1 MYAIIHATG
10 MTRLSFEQER
20 MDMNSRHTMNNF
32 VVLATRIT
40 SSNMIQVGKRK
51 RRSEGKRNAAE
62 DVEMADGESAEPIRE
77 KRARGTKAEVR
88 KIAVPPHRYSPLKD
102 NWVGKRKRR
111 SEGKRN
117 AAEDVEMADGES
129 AEPIRE
135 KRARGTKAEVR
146 KIAVPPHRYSP
157 LKDNWVKI
165 FTPIVKQLHLQIRFN
180 LKSRNVEIRNSPDS
194 DDLTNLQKAADFV
207 RAFVL
212 GFDVDDALALVR
224 LDHLF
229 LESFEINDVKPLKGD
244 HLSRAIGRIAGKDGR
259 TKFTIEN
266 ITKTR
271 IVLADSKIHL
281 LGAYQNIKIA
291 RNAISSLIMGSP
303 PSKVYGNLRNL
314 ASRASERL

>member
-1 MYAIIHATG
+1 
-10 MTRLSFEQER
+10 
-20 MDMNSRHTMNNF
+20 MNSTEPQMNDLPIEMADDDDMPELIETDPGKALPSLIEQNLPPNKEDPVEF
-32 VVLATRIT
+32 T
-40 SSNMIQVGKRK
+40 QVGRRKRK
-51 RRSEGKRNAAE
+51 SDDKKNNTK
-62 DVEMADGESAEPIRE
+62 DVEMEEESVEPLSE
-77 KRARGTKAEVR
+77 KRSRGTKAEIR
-88 KIAVPPHRYSPLKD
+88 KIP
-102 NWVGKRKRR
+102 
-111 SEGKRN
+111 
-117 AAEDVEMADGES
+117 
-129 AEPIRE
+129 
-135 KRARGTKAEVR
+135 
-146 KIAVPPHRYSP
+146 VPPHRYSP

-194 DDLTNLQKAADFV
+194 DDLTNLQKAAGFV

-212 GFDVDDALALVR
+212 GFDVDDAMALIR

-271 IVLADSKIHL
+271 IVLADSKVHL

-291 RNAISSLIMGSP
+291 RNAISSLIMG
-303 PSKVYGNLRNL
+303 
-314 ASRASERL
+314 

>member
-1 MYAIIHATG
+1 MDSSEPQTG
-10 MTRLSFEQER
+10 DLPIEMIDDDDMPELIETDPSKGLPSLIEQNLPKANEAAVEF
-20 MDMNSRHTMNNF
+20 T
-32 VVLATRIT
+32 
-40 SSNMIQVGKRK
+40 QVGKRK
-51 RRSEGKRNAAE
+51 RRSEGKRNA
-62 DVEMADGESAEPIRE
+62 V
-77 KRARGTKAEVR
+77 
-88 KIAVPPHRYSPLKD
+88 
-102 NWVGKRKRR
+102 
-111 SEGKRN
+111 
-117 AAEDVEMADGES
+117 EDVEMADGES

-291 RNAISSLIMGSP
+291 RNAISSLIMG
-303 PSKVYGNLRNL
+303 KCF
-314 ASRASERL
+314 

>member
-1 MYAIIHATG
+1 MDPQLADLPIEMAVDNDDDMPELIETDPSKG
-10 MTRLSFEQER
+10 LPSLIEQNTPKTVDE
-20 MDMNSRHTMNNF
+20 TTEF
-32 VVLATRIT
+32 T
-40 SSNMIQVGKRK
+40 QVGKRK
-51 RRSEGKRNAAE
+51 RKSKGSAKTQ
-62 DVEMADGESAEPIRE
+62 DVEMAQADDGTKESTKITEDDGQDVPTRE
-77 KRARGTKAEVR
+77 KRVRGTKAEIR
-88 KIAVPPHRYSPLKD
+88 KIP
-102 NWVGKRKRR
+102 
-111 SEGKRN
+111 
-117 AAEDVEMADGES
+117 
-129 AEPIRE
+129 
-135 KRARGTKAEVR
+135 
-146 KIAVPPHRYSP
+146 VPPHRYSP

-180 LKSRNVEIRNSPDS
+180 LKSRNVEIRNSSDS

-207 RAFVL
+207 RAFVM
-212 GFDVDDALALVR
+212 GFDVDDALALIR

-271 IVLADSKIHL
+271 IVLAESKIHL
-281 LGAYQNIKIA
+281 LGAYQNIRIA

>member
-1 MYAIIHATG
+1 GYNKMNPTEPG
-10 MTRLSFEQER
+10 MNDLPIEIADDDDDMPGLIETDSSKALPSLIEQNLPTNKEGPVEFTQVER
-20 MDMNSRHTMNNF
+20 R
-32 VVLATRIT
+32 
-40 SSNMIQVGKRK
+40 KRK
-51 RRSEGKRNAAE
+51 SDGRKNDAN
-62 DVEMADGESAEPIRE
+62 DVEMEEESVEPISE
-77 KRARGTKAEVR
+77 KRSRGTKAEIR
-88 KIAVPPHRYSPLKD
+88 KIP
-102 NWVGKRKRR
+102 
-111 SEGKRN
+111 
-117 AAEDVEMADGES
+117 
-129 AEPIRE
+129 
-135 KRARGTKAEVR
+135 
-146 KIAVPPHRYSP
+146 VPPHRYSP

-212 GFDVDDALALVR
+212 GFDVDDAMALIR